1 MFKVHMNFNQ
11 IDYIKNYNKNIYKTI
26 PFRVRKDNFDIIK
39 KLKSVE
45 SINGYINELI
55 ENDIHHNVLTIKE
68 IKNKILPIFKKHNI
82 NEAYLFGSY
91 ARGEAKNTS
100 DIDIYCE
107 SGNVKTLIEQGFFE
121 DELTKALKKDVDIV
135 FIGSK
140 MDNYFK
146 EQLDQEKIRICY

>member
-1 MFKVHMNFNQ
+1 MNFNQ
-11 IDYIKNYNKNIYKTI
+11 IDYIKNYNKSIYKTI
-26 PFRVRKDNFDIIK
+26 LFRVRKDNFDIMK

-45 SINGYINELI
+45 SVNGYINELI
-55 ENDIHHNVLTIKE
+55 ENDIHHNVLTIKK
-68 IKNKILPIFKKHNI
+68 IKDKILPIFKKHNI
-82 NEAYLFGSY
+82 NEVYLFGSY

-107 SGNVKTLIEQGFFE
+107 SGNVKTLIEQGLLE

-146 EQLDQEKIRICY
+146 EQLEGDKIRIC

>member
-1 MFKVHMNFNQ
+1 MNFNQ
-11 IDYIKNYNKNIYKTI
+11 IDYIKNYNKNSYKTI

-45 SINGYINELI
+45 SINGYINRLI
-55 ENDIHHNVLTIKE
+55 ENDVHRNILTIKE

-91 ARGEAKNTS
+91 ARGEAKNSS

-107 SGNVKTLIEQGFFE
+107 SGNIKTLIDQGFFE

-140 MDNYFK
+140 MDNHFK
-146 EQLDQEKIRICY
+146 EQLEGDKIRIC